1 MLASH
6 DFPKCSCTT
15 IGAITIMS
23 QDIYESQDKPEYYL
37 FVYAQNDRER
47 LIGWLKVDDKDE
59 VLFIP
64 ISATEEEEQ
73 EES

>member
-1 MLASH
+1 
-6 DFPKCSCTT
+6 
-15 IGAITIMS
+15 MS
-23 QDIYESQDKPEYYL
+23 QDIYESQDQPEYYI

-47 LIGWLKVDDKDE
+47 LIGWLKVDNEDQ

-64 ISATEEEEQ
+64 VSPTEEEEQ